1 MKKKTLVIIGGRGIG
16 DLIYHLPLLKS
27 LYESNNNKL
36 IILSNKINQSKKVF
50 RNENFYE
57 KIIEFDNNRQSI
69 FKTIKN
75 IFFLTGQI
83 NEFKVDE
90 VILTSHT
97 SRLNI
102 PIFLCNVKDKKIFS
116 SGKFFFNKDKSLN
129 HLSVSEKILKQSV
142 DLNFLAN
149 KKDFYLSEGEV
160 DPKLQESSLNIFI
173 SIDSH
178 HDHNNWGIESFI
190 KIIEKLII
198 KKNVFVNFSPKK
210 LNFLKFFNENLL
222 NSKNLIFTHTET
234 ISRIMQIIQSCD
246 IVIGNESG
254 PVCLGASLKKKV
266 HSIYSPI
273 YTKPESQIIDPNNN
287 YYNSNDNSSEEIIDK
302 ILRSIDL

>member
-50 RNENFYE
+50 KNENFYE

-102 PIFLCNVKDKKIFS
+102 PVFLSNVKDKKIFS

-222 NSKNLIFTHTET
+222 NSKNLTFTHTET

>member
-50 RNENFYE
+50 KNENFYE

-102 PIFLCNVKDKKIFS
+102 PVFLSNVKDKKIFS
-116 SGKFFFNKDKSLN
+116 SGKFFFNKDKSLS
-129 HLSVSEKILKQSV
+129 HLSVSEKILKQSI

-210 LNFLKFFNENLL
+210 LYFLKFFNENLL

-234 ISRIMQIIQSCD
+234 ISRIIQIIQSCD

-302 ILRSIDL
+302 ILRSIDF

>member
-50 RNENFYE
+50 KNENFYE

-102 PIFLCNVKDKKIFS
+102 PVFLSNVKDKKIFS

-302 ILRSIDL
+302 ILRSIDF

>member
-50 RNENFYE
+50 KNENFYE

-102 PIFLCNVKDKKIFS
+102 PVFLSNVKDKKIFS
-116 SGKFFFNKDKSLN
+116 SGKFFFNKDKSLS
-129 HLSVSEKILKQSV
+129 HLSVSEKILKQSI

-302 ILRSIDL
+302 ILRSIDF

>member
-50 RNENFYE
+50 KNENFYE

-102 PIFLCNVKDKKIFS
+102 PVFLSNVKDKKIFS
-116 SGKFFFNKDKSLN
+116 SGKFFFNKDKSLS
-129 HLSVSEKILKQSV
+129 HLSVSEKILKQSI

>member
-50 RNENFYE
+50 KNENFYE

-116 SGKFFFNKDKSLN
+116 SGKFFFNKDKSLS
-129 HLSVSEKILKQSV
+129 HLSVSEKILKQSI

-287 YYNSNDNSSEEIIDK
+287 YYNSSDNSSEEIIDK
-302 ILRSIDL
+302 ILRSIDF

>member
-50 RNENFYE
+50 KNENFYE

-102 PIFLCNVKDKKIFS
+102 PVFLSNVKDKKIFS
-116 SGKFFFNKDKSLN
+116 SGKFFFNKDKSLS
-129 HLSVSEKILKQSV
+129 HLSVSEKILKQSI

-222 NSKNLIFTHTET
+222 NSKNLTFTHTET